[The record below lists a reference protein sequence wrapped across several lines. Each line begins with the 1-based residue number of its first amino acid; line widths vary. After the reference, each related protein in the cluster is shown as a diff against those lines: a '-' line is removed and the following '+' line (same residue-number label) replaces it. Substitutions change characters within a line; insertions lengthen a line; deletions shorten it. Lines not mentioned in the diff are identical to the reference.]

1 MQIAHHRGEE
11 PQVAAHPTTSHL
23 CGRQTRRAPQQLLQH
38 EELAAVVDQN
48 SSLTSEVDALVPMS
62 LNFKS

>member
-1 MQIAHHRGEE
+1 MRPAHHSGEE
-11 PQVAAHPTTSHL
+11 PQAGAQPTTSHL

-62 LNFKS
+62 LHFKS